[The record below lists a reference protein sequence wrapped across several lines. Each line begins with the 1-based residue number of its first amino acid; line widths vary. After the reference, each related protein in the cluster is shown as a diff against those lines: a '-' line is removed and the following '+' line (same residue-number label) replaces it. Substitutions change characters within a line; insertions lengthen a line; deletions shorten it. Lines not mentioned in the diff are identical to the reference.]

1 MVWWHDPGSRI
12 SGKCTK
18 CCLWQ
23 PRVQGVTRLPWSLVG
38 NMVLSLCGL
47 QAWFSN
53 SLGDFAIYSISFT
66 EIIFC
71 FNHLELVSGAYDHKP
86 WLKQM
91 TLGSIAP
98 WFLFF
103 FLMAIWWALT
113 DYGKKITGTITW
125 VSLYTL
131 LFQLYCSSFTSGKT
145 KTQRVLPEVSK
156 QIGIQIWP

>member
-23 PRVQGVTRLPWSLVG
+23 PQVQGVTRLPWSLVG

-71 FNHLELVSGAYDHKP
+71 FNHLELVSGAYNHKP

-103 FLMAIWWALT
+103 FNGDMMSSYWLWKEDNWHYNLGFLI
-113 DYGKKITGTITW
+113 YI
-125 VSLYTL
+125 VVPTL
-131 LFQLYCSSFTSGKT
+131 LFQLYKWKNQDSESFAWS
-145 KTQRVLPEVSK
+145 Q
-156 QIGIQIWP
+156 